1 MQEDL
6 NYYIYHFSH
15 LHTARYKGKA
25 APHKAVLLLSVIELI
40 EDEQIR
46 TNTIEL
52 SDILIDK
59 FQDIW
64 NRYKGTTSIFTPDIG
79 KPFFHMQHEPF
90 WNLVEHGENNSE
102 LIGLLGLP
110 RMATKLPSTSKY
122 SVKSLRESFCYAEIN
137 EGLLSLIKE
146 PESSTKLKNTLINTY
161 LIIKEPTSGTLSA
174 MDVAA

>member
-25 APHKAVLLLSVIELI
+25 APHKAVLLLAVIELI
-40 EDEQIR
+40 EGGLIE
-46 TNTIEL
+46 TNKIEL
-52 SDILIDK
+52 SDILLDK

-90 WNLVEHGENNSE
+90 WNLVEYGEDNSE
-102 LIGLLGLP
+102 LIELLGLP
-110 RMATKLPSTSKY
+110 RMAKRLPSTNKY
-122 SVKSLRESFCYAEIN
+122 SVKSLRESFCYAEIS

-146 PESSTKLKNTLINTY
+146 PESSAKLKNTLIKTY
-161 LIIKEPTSGTLSA
+161 LIIKKPTSGALSSI
-174 MDVAA
+174 DVAA

>member
-6 NYYIYHFSH
+6 NYYIFHFSH

-40 EDEQIR
+40 EDGRIESNR
-46 TNTIEL
+46 IEL
-52 SDILIDK
+52 SDILIEK
-59 FQDIW
+59 FYDIW
-64 NRYKGTTSIFTPDIG
+64 NRYKGATSVFTPDIG

-90 WNLVEHGENNSE
+90 WNLIEHGEDNSG

-110 RMATKLPSTSKY
+110 RMAKKLPSNNKY

-137 EGLLSLIKE
+137 KGLLSLIKE
-146 PESSTKLKNTLINTY
+146 REYSIKLKNTLINTY
-161 LIIKEPTSGTLSA
+161 LIIKEPTSRPMSA
-174 MDVAA
+174 MEVAA